1 MAHHAI
7 CGAASSSHDITGDA
21 MTKHLRFL
29 ACLLAALPCIALAAP
44 QSAKHKA
51 LSARVDRVLTE
62 TPVIDGHN
70 DLPWEI
76 RSQFGNVGN
85 ADLAADTSNLR
96 SKTGNDVHLM
106 TDIPRARKGHLGA
119 QFWSVWIPTS
129 VTGPEAV
136 QMTLEQIDIV
146 RTMVAKYPK
155 DFEMASTADDIQ
167 RIEKSGRVASLI
179 GVEGGHQINN
189 SLPVLRGYYALGAR
203 YMTLT
208 HGKNTDWADS
218 ATDKPVHHGLT
229 PFGRAVVHEMNRLG
243 MLVDLS
249 HVSPETMKAA
259 LETTQAPVIF
269 SHSSARA
276 LDDHPRD
283 VPDDVLRM
291 VKQNHGIVMANFYPT
306 FVSQAVANWNADRA
320 GASAKFDAL
329 YVGQPERAKA
339 AMDKWK
345 QAHPQPKATIAE
357 VADHIEHIR
366 KIAGVE
372 SVGIGS
378 DFDGIEVTPEGLD
391 GVDTYPALFTELARR
406 GWSDD
411 ELADLAGRNLL
422 RVMGEAEAVAK
433 RLQAQEAPSHAT
445 IEMDAAAKSDSK
457 DGTAGA

>member
-1 MAHHAI
+1 
-7 CGAASSSHDITGDA
+7 
-21 MTKHLRFL
+21 MTKHLRI
-29 ACLLAALPCIALAAP
+29 AICLLAALPCIAFAAS
-44 QSAKHKA
+44 QSAKDES

-76 RSQFGNVGN
+76 RDKFGNVGN
-85 ADLAADTSNLR
+85 LDLAADTSSLHG
-96 SKTGNDVHLM
+96 KDGDDVHLM

-119 QFWSVWIPTS
+119 QFWSVWIPAS

-155 DFEMASTADDIQ
+155 DFEMAYTAGDIE
-167 RIEKSGRVASLI
+167 RIEKSGRIASLI

-189 SLPVLRGYYALGAR
+189 SLAVLREYYALGAR

-208 HGKNTDWADS
+208 HFKNTDWADS
-218 ATDKPVHHGLT
+218 ATDDPVHHGLT
-229 PFGRAVVHEMNRLG
+229 AFGRAVVHEMNRLG

-306 FVSQAVANWNADRA
+306 FVSADVARWHADRA
-320 GASAKFDAL
+320 GVSAKFEAL
-329 YVGQPERAKA
+329 YVGQPDRAKA
-339 AMDKWK
+339 AIEKWEH
-345 QAHPQPKATIAE
+345 AHPLPKATIAQ
-357 VADHIEHIR
+357 VADHIDHIR

-378 DFDGIEVTPEGLD
+378 DFDGIETTPTGLD
-391 GVDTYPALFTELARR
+391 GVDKYPALFRELARR
-406 GWSDD
+406 GWTDD

-422 RVMGEAEAVAK
+422 RVMREAEAVAK

-445 IEMDAAAKSDSK
+445 IEMDIDAKNGSK
-457 DGTAGA
+457 EGATGV